1 MPKFEFPPS
10 ILSRPVYGVLEARAG
25 HQHLMIADAEG
36 AEAILDIAT
45 PDLMAEDPYHLHP
58 LKALISPM
66 NYAL

>member
-1 MPKFEFPPS
+1 MPKFEFPTS

-45 PDLMAEDPYHLHP
+45 PRPYGQDPYYLHP
-58 LKALISPM
+58 
-66 NYAL
+66 